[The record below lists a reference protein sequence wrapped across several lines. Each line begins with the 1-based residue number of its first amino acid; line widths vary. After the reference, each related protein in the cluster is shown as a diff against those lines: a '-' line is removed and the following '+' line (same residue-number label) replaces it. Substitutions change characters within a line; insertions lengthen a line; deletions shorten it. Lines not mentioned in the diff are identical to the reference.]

1 MDSLIHNR
9 AGGGPVEVP
18 ERKPA
23 AGMPPEA
30 RVPMPVQSLRDYN
43 PAIRREF
50 IDPVRSRSRL
60 WPRLVVLG
68 GAAAMTA
75 GAVAEMI
82 RSLALGGLT
91 PIEALII
98 LLFALN
104 IGWIALTFANALA
117 GAIIVATRGR
127 EQHSSAPLKGR
138 TAVLMPTYNESPERV
153 FSALEAMASG
163 VRALGENHSF
173 EWFILSDTT
182 NPEIALAEE
191 AALVELRARLN
202 NGITLY
208 YRRRHRNIAR
218 KAGNIADFCR
228 RWGGAYDYLLIL
240 DADSLLEP
248 EAIIELARRMEADP
262 DAGLIQTVPR
272 LIHGRTAFAR
282 LQQFAGRVYGPVIAT
297 GLAWWTQSEGN
308 YWGHNAILRRRAF
321 TESAGLPDLPGHPPF
336 GGHILSHDFIEA
348 ALIRRAG
355 WTVRIA
361 ADIAGSYEES
371 PPSIVDFAARDR
383 RWCQGNLQ
391 HARIIGAR
399 GLHWIS
405 RFHLVSGIFSYAAS
419 PLWLLLMIAGL
430 ALAVQAHFTPPD
442 YFEDPY
448 QLFPTWPRI
457 DSALQIELFA
467 ITVTLLLGPKLFGL
481 VVAMFNRSER
491 RKVGGAFRLFMSFFV
506 ELFVS
511 ALLAPIM
518 MFIQSNVI
526 VAILSGGDSG
536 WKAQQ
541 REDGVFSLRE
551 AFVAHRWH
559 VTAGLAVAAG
569 AWLVLPS
576 MLPWLG
582 PALISLIPAPLISAA
597 TASRR
602 FGRRLRKMGLL
613 ITPEERVRPTIG
625 RLTSTRRPLHRAT
638 ISSRPDLKAIV
649 AEDWRRRVHLALVD
663 SVEEA
668 SSADVDSVEAL
679 AEAKISRA
687 RNLDEAL
694 KRLRPDEKAIAL
706 ARPLLFSRLSRLAQT
721 PPSPPASAGLE
732 AGPPK
737 AA

>member
-1 MDSLIHNR
+1 MR
-9 AGGGPVEVP
+9 A
-18 ERKPA
+18 R
-23 AGMPPEA
+23 
-30 RVPMPVQSLRDYN
+30 
-43 PAIRREF
+43 
-50 IDPVRSRSRL
+50 
-60 WPRLVVLG
+60 
-68 GAAAMTA
+68 
-75 GAVAEMI
+75 
-82 RSLALGGLT
+82 
-91 PIEALII
+91 
-98 LLFALN
+98 
-104 IGWIALTFANALA
+104 
-117 GAIIVATRGR
+117 
-127 EQHSSAPLKGR
+127 
-138 TAVLMPTYNESPERV
+138 
-153 FSALEAMASG
+153 
-163 VRALGENHSF
+163 GENHSF
-173 EWFILSDTT
+173 DWFVLSDTT
-182 NPEIALAEE
+182 DPEIALAEE
-191 AALVELRARLN
+191 GALVELRARLN
-202 NGITLY
+202 NGIALY

-228 RWGGAYDYLLIL
+228 RWSGAYDYLLIL

-321 TESAGLPDLPGHPPF
+321 ADSAGLPNLPGYPPF

-361 ADIAGSYEES
+361 PDIAGSYEES

-391 HARIIGAR
+391 HAQIIGAR

-430 ALAVQAHFTPPD
+430 TLAVQAHFTPPD

-481 VVAMFNRSER
+481 VVAMFNRVER
-491 RKVGGAFRLFMSFFV
+491 RKVGGAMRLFMSFFV

-536 WKAQQ
+536 WKSQ
-541 REDGVFSLRE
+541 RRDNEGFSLRE
-551 AFVAHRWH
+551 AFIAHRWH
-559 VTAGLAVAAG
+559 VAAGLAVAVG

-576 MLPWLG
+576 MLLWLT
-582 PALISLIPAPLISAA
+582 PALISLIPAPFISAA
-597 TASRR
+597 TASKS
-602 FGRRLRKMGLL
+602 FGRRLRRMGLL

-638 ISSRPDLKAIV
+638 ISSLPGLKCIV
-649 AEDWRRRVHLALVD
+649 EEDWRRRVHLALVD
-663 SVEEA
+663 SAEEEA
-668 SSADVDSVEAL
+668 SGDVDPVEAV

-687 RNLDEAL
+687 RSLDEAL
-694 KRLRPDEKAIAL
+694 KRLRPDEKAMAL
-706 ARPLLFSRLSRLAQT
+706 ARPLLFSRLSRLAQAT
-721 PPSPPASAGLE
+721 PKPLVNPVLE
-732 AGPPK
+732 IEPPK